1 MEKTPA
7 KATLSERVYER
18 IRRDIIT
25 GQLKAGSTVNIQQ
38 LCQRYE
44 VSEMPVRLALNRL
57 TSENIIEHSPR
68 QRMRVKELNINLC
81 EETFDLRLLLES
93 YCLPNVIMTLS
104 SNESMRLAFQKN
116 VTENLEIVQR
126 LGADATID
134 DYLINY
140 DFDMEFHL
148 MLMKCSGN
156 QLLVD
161 LYQYLNPFLYVNY
174 VYSKQSKERLL
185 TGIRE
190 HEKIL
195 RCMLDGD
202 RERAR
207 QALETHLSNS
217 KQVIIS
223 ILKID
228 SIL

>member
-1 MEKTPA
+1 MEKTTT
-7 KATLSERVYER
+7 KATLSERVYQS

-25 GQLKAGSTVNIQQ
+25 GQLKAGTTINIQQ

-57 TSENIIEHSPR
+57 TLENIIEHPPR
-68 QRMRVKELNINLC
+68 QRMRVKELNVNLC
-81 EETFDLRLLLES
+81 EETFDLRLLLEC
-93 YCLPNVIMTLS
+93 YCLPNVITTLS

-116 VTENLEIVQR
+116 VAENMRIVQR
-126 LGADATID
+126 LGPDSTID

-140 DFDMEFHL
+140 EYDLGFHQ

-161 LYQYLNPFLYVNY
+161 LYQHLDPFLYINY

-190 HEKIL
+190 HEAVL
-195 RCMLDGD
+195 HCLLEGN
-202 RERAR
+202 EEQAR
-207 QALETHLSNS
+207 QALMTHLVNS

-228 SIL
+228 NIL